1 VHAGVD
7 ERVSGRALDEVGID
21 APQSERERKRD
32 APDAR
37 RDEGSVQRERSF
49 AKLITG
55 RMVVSRPVRL
65 EA

>member
-7 ERVSGRALDEVGID
+7 ERVAGRALDQVGID
-21 APQSERERKRD
+21 APQSERERERD
-32 APDAR
+32 TPDAR
-37 RDEGSVQRERSF
+37 RDDRCLQRDGSF
-49 AKLITG
+49 AKIITV